1 MLIKQ
6 LHSFLFF
13 CLLAKFS
20 LHLCAEIKETH
31 AIIGEWVATERLIS
45 QEESDWET
53 EKSALLD
60 LKQALSAELGELNAK
75 LKQTE
80 EEAVGAA
87 KQREELNARKEE
99 ALQATRSLH
108 QGLDQA
114 VTKLEQAFS
123 LLPTPVAERLAP
135 YRKKLTPAKG
145 MPVLPLRERVDAL
158 VSLLQA
164 IQNFHRSV
172 SLERQEFTLDDNQ
185 SREFQ
190 VMYFGLG
197 AAYFVNES
205 GTVAGYGQPGKR
217 GWQWTRSDKLAREIS
232 TGVDMLNNRA
242 MPRFLEL
249 PIPAPQKIDQ

>member
-1 MLIKQ
+1 MGSHRTLN
-6 LHSFLFF
+6 
-13 CLLAKFS
+13 FS
-20 LHLCAEIKETH
+20 
-31 AIIGEWVATERLIS
+31 GER
-45 QEESDWET
+45 SDWET

-75 LKQTE
+75 QQTE

-135 YRKKLTPAKG
+135 YRKLTPAKG
-145 MPVLPLRERVDAL
+145 CRSYRSVSEWTPL

-164 IQNFHRSV
+164 IQI
-172 SLERQEFTLDDNQ
+172 
-185 SREFQ
+185 
-190 VMYFGLG
+190 
-197 AAYFVNES
+197 
-205 GTVAGYGQPGKR
+205 P
-217 GWQWTRSDKLAREIS
+217 
-232 TGVDMLNNRA
+232 
-242 MPRFLEL
+242 
-249 PIPAPQKIDQ
+249 PICKP